1 VELIQRRASVGSDP
15 VAEVDDEILLQ
26 AVVAM
31 ERTEADGDDDSDE
44 LSDSELLSAVASA
57 ERSC

>member
-1 VELIQRRASVGSDP
+1 MELTQRRASVGSDP
-15 VAEVDDEILLQ
+15 VGEVDDEILLQ

-31 ERTEADGDDDSDE
+31 EHTEADGDDDSDE

-57 ERSC
+57 EKSC